1 MRIAA
6 LVSRVLLGLIFLV
19 FGLNGFLGFIH
30 QPPPPPGVAGQ
41 YLGSLVQSHLYQVA
55 SGVEIL
61 AALML
66 LSGFYVPLALV
77 LLGPVLANL
86 LLFHILMA
94 PSGLPPGAVC
104 FLLWFIIFW
113 SVRRSFA
120 GIFQA
125 RASA

>member
-6 LVSRVLLGLIFLV
+6 LVARVLLGLVFLV

-41 YLGSLVQSHLYQVA
+41 YLGAIVASHLYQAA
-55 SGVEIL
+55 SAVEVVT
-61 AALML
+61 ALML
-66 LSGFYVPLALV
+66 LSGFFVPLALV
-77 LLGPVLANL
+77 LLGPVLANI

-94 PSGLPPGAVC
+94 PAGLPPGLVS
-104 FLLWFIIFW
+104 FLLWLIVFW
-113 SVRRSFA
+113 SVRDSFA

-125 RASA
+125 RV

>member
-6 LVSRVLLGLIFLV
+6 LVSRVLLGLIFLT

-30 QPPPPPGVAGQ
+30 QPPPPPGLAGQ
-41 YLGSLVQSHLYQVA
+41 YLGSLVQSHLYQAA
-55 SGVEIL
+55 STVEIVTSL
-61 AALML
+61 LL
-66 LSGFYVPLALV
+66 LSGYFIPLALV
-77 LLGPVLANL
+77 LLGPVLANI

-94 PSGLPPGAVC
+94 PAGLAPGAVC
-104 FLLWFIIFW
+104 FLLWFIVLW
-113 SVRRSFA
+113 SVRGSFA